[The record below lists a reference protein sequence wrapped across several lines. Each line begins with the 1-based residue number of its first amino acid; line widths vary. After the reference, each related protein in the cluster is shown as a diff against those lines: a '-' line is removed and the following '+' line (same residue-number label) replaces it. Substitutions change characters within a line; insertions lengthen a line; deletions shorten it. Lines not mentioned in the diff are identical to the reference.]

1 MATKNS
7 DMQVKNHIG
16 SIIVVKKT
24 KRKTLINRFIET
36 NIVNIFV
43 NVIFFCQFY
52 LIERKTPSLLSKG
65 M

>member
-1 MATKNS
+1 METKNS
-7 DMQVKNHIG
+7 DMQVKNHTG

-24 KRKTLINRFIET
+24 KRKVLINRFIET

-52 LIERKTPSLLSKG
+52 LNGYIFFVFTVF
-65 M
+65 